1 MQILT
6 PGLHQIYRFCLRFR
20 GPQSED
26 KVTDK
31 VTGFTE
37 PFFCPR
43 RPRCRHQKSIDRK
56 YELLANLRKR

>member
-31 VTGFTE
+31 VTNKVTALTE
-37 PFFCPR
+37 PFFLSMTSTMSAT
-43 RPRCRHQKSIDRK
+43 KIDR
-56 YELLANLRKR
+56 